1 MKPTSALDKWCFNA
15 HSDSMQ
21 LKTKLKEIHKY
32 VIVTLIE
39 PDILG
44 EAGEKVGNFF
54 QNFSK
59 LGGGKYGEEPQIIT
73 FCKSVKVANILDNQ
87 TW

>member
-15 HSDSMQ
+15 HSDSVQ
-21 LKTKLKEIHKY
+21 LKTKLKGIHKY

-39 PDILG
+39 SGILG

-59 LGGGKYGEEPQIIT
+59 LGRRKIWGRTPNNHFMQVCE
-73 FCKSVKVANILDNQ
+73 SS
-87 TW
+87 